1 MRNLLI
7 VLTTGATALAAT
19 HGVSVVGIRDAHA
32 ASSIVIGNIGT
43 VSNSFAKYSEYAPM
57 QKAVQAWADWT
68 NKHGGVD
75 GHPIRVEV
83 ADDENSP
90 AKHLS
95 RVQELVEQKHV
106 VAFVGNPAVD
116 TQPASVRYLEEQGV
130 PAIGGAL
137 GNEMWGRSPM
147 LFPHGVAEVQRARML
162 MQTAALTGNHKF
174 AFFAIPTNPRQII
187 IKALNSGPA
196 QEAGIQVVFDAVVDN
211 EADNI
216 AACLGAKRAGVEI
229 VTIAAPFEIIASVME
244 FCGSVGFKPSY
255 VMTGTLTSPQLIT
268 AASKNAEGTIGPS
281 RFLPWESDKPAEL
294 KTYRQIMNTE
304 GLQLNQATLSG
315 YISARVFEEAIKRI
329 RGEVTPAAVERALRS
344 LNGSDLGGLVAP
356 LGFSTSSSEPNPG
369 ATCFWPLIVTN
380 GKWQPMA
387 GKDKVCVNS

>member
-1 MRNLLI
+1 M
-7 VLTTGATALAAT
+7 
-19 HGVSVVGIRDAHA
+19 SW
-32 ASSIVIGNIGT
+32 S
-43 VSNSFAKYSEYAPM
+43 
-57 QKAVQAWADWT
+57 KA
-68 NKHGGVD
+68 
-75 GHPIRVEV
+75 
-83 ADDENSP
+83 
-90 AKHLS
+90 
-95 RVQELVEQKHV
+95 
-106 VAFVGNPAVD
+106 
-116 TQPASVRYLEEQGV
+116 
-130 PAIGGAL
+130 
-137 GNEMWGRSPM
+137 GR
-147 LFPHGVAEVQRARML
+147 
-162 MQTAALTGNHKF
+162 
-174 AFFAIPTNPRQII
+174 
-187 IKALNSGPA
+187 
-196 QEAGIQVVFDAVVDN
+196 
-211 EADNI
+211 
-216 AACLGAKRAGVEI
+216 I

-268 AASKNAEGTIGPS
+268 AAGKNAEGTIGPS